1 MLQMSENQHRDWCFT
16 YNNYTEE
23 GERQVKEYRCEYLV
37 YGREIG
43 DSGTPH
49 LQGYIEFKSP
59 KRLATLK
66 KQLPKE
72 IHWELRKGTK
82 KQAADYCKEDGDFFE
97 KGEMTRQGERTDL
110 HRVNELVEEKATLAT
125 IAEECP
131 TEFIKYQRGITAL
144 RNLRV
149 LKPRSGPAICVWL
162 WGKTGVGKTR
172 FPFDTHNTVYIKDG
186 TMWWDGYDQ
195 QEAIVVDDYD
205 GKWPFRNFLQFLD
218 RYPFQGQVKGGYVN
232 INSPY
237 IYVTCEFPPSSLYSG
252 TELAQVERR
261 LTGIF
266 HFQ

>member
-1 MLQMSENQHRDWCFT
+1 MSDCQKRDWCFT
-16 YNNYTEE
+16 YNNYDEE
-23 GERQVKEYRCEYLV
+23 GERVLREYKCRYMIYAHEV
-37 YGREIG
+37 GK
-43 DSGTPH
+43 SGTPH
-49 LQGYIEFKSP
+49 LQGYVEFTSP
-59 KRLATLK
+59 KRLSTLK
-66 KQLPKE
+66 KQLGRG
-72 IHWELRKGTK
+72 IHWEARKGTAV
-82 KQAADYCKEDGDFFE
+82 QASDYCRKQDTENLFE
-97 KGEMTRQGERTDL
+97 KGEMSHQGERTDL
-110 HRVNELVEEKATLAT
+110 HKVDEMVTEKATLAQ

-131 TEFIKYQRGITAL
+131 VEFIKYQRGITAL

-172 FPFDTHNTVYIKDG
+172 FPFDTHDTVYIKDG

-266 HFQ
+266 HFE